1 MRENQEELM
10 WRVVSAQL
18 IAVMDWSYSP
28 EHGAPAITR
37 QDDFPNLHIRQ
48 L

>member
-1 MRENQEELM
+1 M

-18 IAVMDWSYSP
+18 IVVMDWSYSP
-28 EHGAPAITR
+28 ERGAPALAITR